1 MLTAQV
7 ILIIFGAVFF
17 IVAIA
22 GSGDYVQFKV
32 PALRAW
38 ARIIIG
44 IAGCAMFALA
54 FSPFINTGNQ
64 PKAISSTSSPK
75 SASPAASVTNASPS
89 INTPYAVLKSPKN
102 NALVSRSQG
111 FTAAGKAAALGTNTI
126 WILDFDGGYT
136 VDQEAN
142 VNSGSWSAVDKP
154 LGDSSDHL
162 PFYLTMRAVLA
173 NRHCEGI
180 LSAVNSTSDDYI
192 QNLPAGC
199 KIIGQVTVKVS
210 QP

>member
-17 IVAIA
+17 MVAMA

-32 PALRAW
+32 PSLRTW

-44 IAGCAMFALA
+44 IAGCAMLALA
-54 FSPFINTGNQ
+54 FTPLINTGSQ
-64 PKAISSTSSPK
+64 PGASSPA
-75 SASPAASVTNASPS
+75 SSSSPSPATSATSAPPS
-89 INTPYAVLKSPKN
+89 TDTPYATLKSPTN

-111 FTAAGKAAALGTNTI
+111 FTATGKAAALGPSTI

-136 VDQEAN
+136 VDQEA
-142 VNSGSWSAVDKP
+142 VVSSGNWSATDKP

-162 PFYLTMRAVLA
+162 PYFLTMRAVVA
-173 NRHCEGI
+173 NPQCAGI
-180 LSAVNSTSDDYI
+180 LAAVSSTSDDYI

-199 KIIGQVTVKVS
+199 KVIGQVTVKVS